1 MNAEPQA
8 EIAWYHR
15 PVAIVLLAVLVLG
28 PLALPL
34 VWRTPAWGQRGRWIV
49 TVLLFAY
56 TVLLCWQ
63 VWVAV
68 QFALEQMQ
76 ELKP

>member
-1 MNAEPQA
+1 MAEEKQGPS
-8 EIAWYHR
+8 WYHT
-15 PVAIVLLAVLVLG
+15 PVGIALLAVFVLG

-34 VWRTPAWGQRGRWIV
+34 VWRSPAFGPRGRAIG
-49 TVLLFAY
+49 TVLILLY

-68 QFALEQMQ
+68 QMVLEEM
-76 ELKP
+76 PP

>member
-8 EIAWYHR
+8 ELPWYHR
-15 PVAIVLLAVLVLG
+15 PVAIVLLAVFVLG
-28 PLALPL
+28 PLAIPL
-34 VWRTPAWGQRGRWIV
+34 VWRTPAWGPRGRWIA
-49 TVLLFAY
+49 TAMILAF

-68 QFALEQMQ
+68 RMALEEIQGQ
-76 ELKP
+76 

>member
-1 MNAEPQA
+1 MAEEKQGLS
-8 EIAWYHR
+8 WYHT
-15 PVAIVLLAVLVLG
+15 PLGITLLVVFVLG

-34 VWRTPAWGQRGRWIV
+34 LWRSPAFGPRGRALGTALIF
-49 TVLLFAY
+49 LY

-68 QFALEQMQ
+68 HLVLDQMR
-76 ELKP
+76 P